1 MDTVR
6 LGVVGLGWF
15 GGVLAESARS
25 SGVAEVVAC
34 YARTE
39 ETRAA
44 FAEQHGCRAAAD
56 LDELLADPDD
66 RRRDRGDPALHARGH
81 RGADGGGREARLRR
95 EAAHADGRRREARG
109 RGGRVAPASSVQ
121 VGHNRRRQPANRR
134 IKAMIDAGELGTVLQ
149 LDGVHTAAGGHK
161 PDLPAWRKDPAECPF
176 GGMTALG
183 VHTVDTFHYFMG
195 PAKKVTSFSTR
206 IHGFNDLDEATTV
219 LVEYESGPIA
229 SISTT
234 YFAPP
239 VVGLSVFGS
248 DAAVWNE
255 EDGTRLFTQSRS
267 EATRTEREVETID
280 TMVDE
285 IAEFA
290 RCIRG
295 DDVPETGIAR
305 GDRGRGRPRG
315 DRPEPRVGML
325 GRPGG
330 SPLAQQRRGR
340 VLDPR
345 RPAVRARSGSSRLRR
360 RGHRLRAPRAMAS
373 RRSRATP
380 RAARGRSPGARSG
393 SPLAPAGDGSL
404 A

>member
-25 SGVAEVVAC
+25 SGVADVVAC

-39 ETRAA
+39 DTRAA
-44 FAEQHGCRAAAD
+44 FAEKHGCRAVGDLEEMLTDPGVDGVLVATPHSTHAD
-56 LDELLADPDD
+56 IAVRTVEAGKHVFVEKPLA
-66 RRRDRGDPALHARGH
+66 LTV
-81 RGADGGGREARLRR
+81 ADTKRVA
-95 EAAHADGRRREARG
+95 EAASRAG
-109 RGGRVAPASSVQ
+109 VVVQ

-149 LDGVHTAAGGHK
+149 LDGMHTASGGHK

-183 VHTVDTFHYFMG
+183 VHTVDTFHYFIG
-195 PAKKVTSFSTR
+195 PARKVTSFSTR

-229 SISTT
+229 SINTT

-248 DAAVWNE
+248 DAAAWNE
-255 EDGTRLFTQSRS
+255 EDGKRLFTQARS
-267 EATRTEREVETID
+267 DPTRTEQDVETID
-280 TMVDE
+280 TLVDE

-290 RCIRG
+290 RCIREG
-295 DDVPETGIAR
+295 ITPETGL
-305 GDRGRGRPRG
+305 
-315 DRPEPRVGML
+315 PEAIEV
-325 GRPGG
+325 
-330 SPLAQQRRGR
+330 AA
-340 VLDPR
+340 VLE
-345 RPAVRARSGSSRLRR
+345 GI
-360 RGHRLRAPRAMAS
+360 
-373 RRSRATP
+373 
-380 RAARGRSPGARSG
+380 GRSLETGRSVDVAE
-393 SPLAPAGDGSL
+393 LR
-404 A
+404 

>member
-39 ETRAA
+39 IARAA
-44 FAEQHGCRAAAD
+44 FAEKHGCRAVAD
-56 LDELLADPDD
+56 LDEMLGDPDID
-66 RRRDRGDPALHARGH
+66 GVVVATPHSTHADIAVRTAEAGKH
-81 RGADGGGREARLRR
+81 VFVEKPLTLTVADTKRVA
-95 EAAHADGRRREARG
+95 EAASRAG
-109 RGGRVAPASSVQ
+109 VVVQ

-149 LDGVHTAAGGHK
+149 LDAMHTAPGGHK

-176 GGMTALG
+176 GGMSALG
-183 VHTVDTFHYFMG
+183 VHTIDTFHYFVG

-229 SISTT
+229 SVNTT

-239 VVGLSVFGS
+239 VVALSVFGS
-248 DAAVWNE
+248 DAAAWNE
-255 EDGTRLFTQSRS
+255 EDGKRLFTQARSDPARS
-267 EATRTEREVETID
+267 EQEVETID
-280 TMVDE
+280 TLVDE
-285 IAEFA
+285 IVEFA

-295 DDVPETGIAR
+295 DSVPETGVAEAI
-305 GDRGRGRPRG
+305 
-315 DRPEPRVGML
+315 EVG
-325 GRPGG
+325 
-330 SPLAQQRRGR
+330 A
-340 VLDPR
+340 VLQ
-345 RPAVRARSGSSRLRR
+345 AV
-360 RGHRLRAPRAMAS
+360 
-373 RRSRATP
+373 
-380 RAARGRSPGARSG
+380 GRSVGSG
-393 SPLAPAGDGSL
+393 CSVELGDL
-404 A
+404 R

>member
-25 SGVAEVVAC
+25 SGVADVVAC

-39 ETRAA
+39 DTRAA
-44 FAEQHGCRAAAD
+44 FAEKHGCRAVGDLEEMLTDPGVDGVLVATPHSTHAD
-56 LDELLADPDD
+56 IAVRTVEAGKHVFVEKPLA
-66 RRRDRGDPALHARGH
+66 LTV
-81 RGADGGGREARLRR
+81 ADTKRVA
-95 EAAHADGRRREARG
+95 EAASRAG
-109 RGGRVAPASSVQ
+109 VVVQ

-149 LDGVHTAAGGHK
+149 LDGMHTASGGHK

-183 VHTVDTFHYFMG
+183 VHTVDTFHYFIG
-195 PAKKVTSFSTR
+195 PARKVTSFSTR

-229 SISTT
+229 SINTT

-248 DAAVWNE
+248 DAAAWNE
-255 EDGTRLFTQSRS
+255 EDGKRLFTQSRS
-267 EATRTEREVETID
+267 DPTRTEQDVETID
-280 TMVDE
+280 TLVDE

-290 RCIRG
+290 WSIRG
-295 DDVPETGIAR
+295 EGVPETGVAEAIEVA
-305 GDRGRGRPRG
+305 
-315 DRPEPRVGML
+315 
-325 GRPGG
+325 
-330 SPLAQQRRGR
+330 A
-340 VLDPR
+340 VLE
-345 RPAVRARSGSSRLRR
+345 AI
-360 RGHRLRAPRAMAS
+360 
-373 RRSRATP
+373 
-380 RAARGRSPGARSG
+380 GRSTESG
-393 SPLAPAGDGSL
+393 CSVDLADL
-404 A
+404 R